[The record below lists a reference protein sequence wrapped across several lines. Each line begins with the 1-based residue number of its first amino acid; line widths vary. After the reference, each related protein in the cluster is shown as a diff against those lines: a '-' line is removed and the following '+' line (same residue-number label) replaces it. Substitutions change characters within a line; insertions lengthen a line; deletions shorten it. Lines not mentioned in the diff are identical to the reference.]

1 MNLQTE
7 YELDFY
13 GWINHNLALLKQGR
27 LQDVDLDHLIE
38 ELEYM
43 ATQDKNTLASRFII
57 LIAHLLKWQFQLK
70 QLTERWEN
78 YNGSSWRGSI
88 NEQRTKISFH
98 LENSPSLK
106 KHLKEAVEKAYPKAV
121 SLAIKETKLSPKV
134 FPKTCPYS
142 VEQLLSED
150 FYPIP
155 E

>member
-1 MNLQTE
+1 MNLQAE
-7 YELDFY
+7 YELDFH

-27 LQDVDLDHLIE
+27 LQEVDLDHLIE

-106 KHLKEAVEKAYPKAV
+106 KHLKDAVEKAYPKAV

-142 VEQLLSED
+142 LEQLLNED

>member
-1 MNLQTE
+1 MNLQAE
-7 YELDFY
+7 YELDFH

-27 LQDVDLDHLIE
+27 LQEVDLDHLIE

-70 QLTERWEN
+70 QLTDRWEN

-88 NEQRTKISFH
+88 NEQRTKIAFH

-106 KHLKEAVEKAYPKAV
+106 KHLNDAVEKAYPKAV

-142 VEQLLSED
+142 LEQLLNED

>member
-142 VEQLLSED
+142 LEQLLNED